1 MIKIGDKVS
10 TIQDININGVVNYN
24 QSLPITGSII
34 IADYKNN
41 VRRADAMDYLVIVG
55 AIKKGYFTAKITEQ
69 YIKQIRREPRVVCID
84 GIEKYLG
91 EISLW
96 YADNDLV
103 ELIEAEIILPNGN
116 SYKEYIAPNLNG
128 KLIYDN
134 QEFEVVEKSEDGKMV
149 WVE

>member
-55 AIKKGYFTAKITEQ
+55 AIKKA
-69 YIKQIRREPRVVCID
+69 
-84 GIEKYLG
+84 
-91 EISLW
+91 
-96 YADNDLV
+96 
-103 ELIEAEIILPNGN
+103 ILRLRLRSN
-116 SYKEYIAPNLNG
+116 I
-128 KLIYDN
+128 
-134 QEFEVVEKSEDGKMV
+134 
-149 WVE
+149 